1 MVAPL
6 ASASLRRVNNDEKEN
21 ENTTAQ
27 SEPAEFSGGFP
38 VDFDRCSARHQLHEV
53 CESILEFCENSRSQD
68 FDTFEGSLMARVR
81 LLGRL
86 FIAYFLWNR
95 HQCFDHESYARSHPG
110 GRFKIASSR
119 SLKCV
124 FGELTYWRCYYERV
138 SGGGCF
144 PLDLA
149 LGLFADGFTP
159 KVISLVTR
167 LATRMSYRSAHLI
180 CKLFLGW
187 APAQRTIAELVLDL
201 GGHACHYMGQVPPPV
216 RSSPSE
222 IVVVEIDGKATPTAT
237 DQELKKRRGKRSAK
251 KSCRCCQRHRG
262 KACRQRRGKRKRKKK
277 GDKTKNGRSAT
288 IVAVYTLRRGEDGK
302 LHGPENKRIWAS
314 YAPRKVMLDWAK
326 AEVEK
331 RGFQADGS
339 DVHVLSDGEVALNQG
354 LEKRFPNASMALD
367 IRHVEEKI
375 WSVGRLYY
383 KEASTQL
390 EDWVEKQRKA
400 LYEGNTE
407 LLLKRLRRMLKA
419 VPAKGP
425 GTKKKR
431 EQLSAAINYIE
442 KRTQWMN
449 YGELQKQDLVIA
461 TGVIEGAAR
470 YVIGE
475 RMDCS
480 GMRWI
485 DERAEM
491 LLRLRCIDLN
501 GEWDQFFDWTYSKIK
516 QDQIQNSKAYRLR
529 SKQPQ
534 PLPKAA

>member
-1 MVAPL
+1 MWPL
-6 ASASLRRVNNDEKEN
+6 VFASLRRVNNEEKEN

-27 SEPAEFSGGFP
+27 SEVAEFSCGFP
-38 VDFDRCSARHQLHEV
+38 VDSQRAALREQLFEV
-53 CESILEFCENSRSQD
+53 FRTILAYCENSQCQD

-81 LLGRL
+81 RLGRL
-86 FIAYFLWNR
+86 LIAYFLWSQN
-95 HQCFDHESYARSHPG
+95 QSFDQEEYARSHPG
-110 GRFKIASSR
+110 GRFKDPSLR
-119 SLKCV
+119 SLKCS
-124 FGELTYWRCYYERV
+124 FGRLTYWRSYYERV

-144 PLDLA
+144 PLDFA
-149 LGLFADGFTP
+149 LGLFADGFSP

-167 LATRMSYRSAHLI
+167 LATRMSFRSAHLI
-180 CKLFLGW
+180 CKYFLGW
-187 APAQRTIAELVLDL
+187 APAQSTAEDLVLGL
-201 GGHACHYMGQVPPPV
+201 GEHAAHYMEQVPPPP
-216 RSSPSE
+216 RSNSSE

-237 DQELKKRRGKRSAK
+237 QQELKKRRGKRSTK
-251 KSCRCCQRHRG
+251 RGCRCCQRHRG
-262 KACRQRRGKRKRKKK
+262 KACRKRRGKKKRKKK
-277 GDKTKNGRSAT
+277 GDKTKNGRSIT

-326 AEVEK
+326 AEVER
-331 RGFQADGS
+331 RGFQADGG

-354 LEKRFPNASMALD
+354 LQKRFAGASKALD

-375 WSVGRLYY
+375 WSVGRLSFKKAS
-383 KEASTQL
+383 KEL

-400 LYEGNTE
+400 LYKGNTK
-407 LLLKRLRRMLKA
+407 LLLKRFRKMLKA
-419 VPAKGP
+419 VPATGP

-431 EQLSAAINYIE
+431 EQLGAVINYID
-442 KRTQWMN
+442 KRTEWMH
-449 YGELQKQDLVIA
+449 YGELQKKDLVIA

-491 LLRLRCIDLN
+491 LLQLRCIEIN
-501 GEWDQFFDWTYSKIK
+501 GEWDRFFEWTYSKIK
-516 QDQIQNSKAYRLR
+516 QDQIQESKAYRMR
-529 SKQPQ
+529 TKQQQ
-534 PLPKAA
+534 PLPKAS